1 MGDGHEVARPVL
13 DVLQTI
19 VYEDDRQITQAEI
32 THLKIG
38 APYSIVGVSKIL
50 VNALQAGQQ
59 FGPAARNARADP

>member
-1 MGDGHEVARPVL
+1 MSKPIL

-19 VYEDDRQITQAEI
+19 VYDDDRQITQAEI

-59 FGPAARNARADP
+59 FVYVRLEDTVDPFPLPK